1 MLNMFPTGVGMN
13 RQRRVEELAK
23 THVPHGRGDEPLT
36 AIGEV
41 YNGDM
46 TDEL

>member
-1 MLNMFPTGVGMN
+1 MFPTGMGMN
-13 RQRRVEELAK
+13 RDVSSPVPNAK
-23 THVPHGRGDEPLT
+23 NVPHGRGDEPLT